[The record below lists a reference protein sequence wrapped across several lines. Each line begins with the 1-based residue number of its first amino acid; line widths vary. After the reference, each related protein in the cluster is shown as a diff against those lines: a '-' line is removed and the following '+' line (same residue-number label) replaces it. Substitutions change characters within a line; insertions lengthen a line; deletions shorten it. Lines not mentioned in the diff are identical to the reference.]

1 MIKIFGKKLI
11 IEIDC
16 EDNNPLSILGDIQT
30 GVMNMIEVANLNNSE
45 NGFNT
50 LDWGITQISRL
61 MKEMLLTGDQMAH
74 MSNNMTKDET
84 SKFNEYLC
92 ESHFS

>member
-1 MIKIFGKKLI
+1 MIKILGKKLI

-16 EDNNPLSILGDIQT
+16 KDNNPLSILGGIQT
-30 GVMNMIEVANLNNSE
+30 GVMNMIEVANLNNGE

-61 MKEMLLTGDQMAH
+61 MKEMLLTGDQMVF
-74 MSNNMTKDET
+74 MSDNMEKDEI
-84 SKFNEYLC
+84 SKFNECLG
-92 ESHFS
+92 ESHF